1 MKITKSHLKKMIQE
15 ELKEQLGGELTPEQ
29 EKVSQLCN
37 DLSDAVRAMG
47 PSNPELTDDYV
58 SVLRAFQEAGVN
70 LERLIM
76 LA

>member
-1 MKITKSHLKKMIQE
+1 MKITKSHLKKIIE
-15 ELKEQLGGELTPEQ
+15 EEIKEQLGGELTPEQ
-29 EKVSQLCN
+29 ERVSQLCY
-37 DLSDAVRAMG
+37 DLSDAVHAMG